1 MYMPLDSHH
10 RISIQPR
17 KQKSSQEKIHVE
29 KTIQERVR
37 AILNK
42 EKREESRKV
51 REETRGQLRDLLQQ
65 IKPKNTLQ
73 EASREK
79 RWDEKSELSYQWIGL
94 VWAKTTDGTA
104 KMKVFWPKFGNE
116 KVKIGLGAMYA
127 SEQDIP
133 WGESHGS
140 LGIGL
145 NGSIEF
151 S

>member
-1 MYMPLDSHH
+1 MPLDSHH

-79 RWDEKSELSYQWIGL
+79 R
-94 VWAKTTDGTA
+94 
-104 KMKVFWPKFGNE
+104 
-116 KVKIGLGAMYA
+116 
-127 SEQDIP
+127 
-133 WGESHGS
+133 
-140 LGIGL
+140 
-145 NGSIEF
+145 
-151 S
+151 